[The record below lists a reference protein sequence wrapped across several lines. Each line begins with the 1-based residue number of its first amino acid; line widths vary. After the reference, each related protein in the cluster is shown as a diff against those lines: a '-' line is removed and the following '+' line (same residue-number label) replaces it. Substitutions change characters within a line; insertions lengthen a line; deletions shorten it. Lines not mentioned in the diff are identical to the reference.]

1 MAYKMSV
8 IIPCYKAIET
18 LPKTLHSI
26 AMQSISDEIEVVL
39 VNDCDALYYG
49 DIIARFYPE
58 LYINYICTEENRGC
72 GGARNAGIRTASAEY
87 LIFIDADDQL
97 TNSLAL
103 EIMYN
108 RIVAEKADML
118 VSVFESEM
126 RFSDGVGIRKMEHK
140 PTWCH
145 AKAYRKQ
152 FLLDNNIFFDEEL
165 RINEDAEFHQI
176 LIDLGAK
183 VAEIPM
189 VTLMWRDNPKS
200 ITHQSFYDNKKT
212 FVQAAIKYLAEC
224 EKRKMSGDKVILRVL
239 QNLVVIYQY
248 YNIVLDDCPENESD
262 YLDSCKKYWKVCESI
277 VCEVDDEYITKVY
290 CSIMKDFGVIPNVTF
305 VQFLD
310 RIKGVS

>member
-18 LPKTLHSI
+18 LSKTLHSI
-26 AMQSISDEIEVVL
+26 AMQSISDDIEIIL
-39 VNDCDALYYG
+39 VNDCDGLYYG
-49 DIIARFYPE
+49 DIIARFNTD
-58 LYINYICTEENRGC
+58 LNINYIINPENRGC
-72 GGARNAGIRTASAEY
+72 GGARNTGIRNASAEY
-87 LIFIDADDQL
+87 IIFIDADDQF

-108 RIVAEKADML
+108 RIKAEKADML

-126 RFSDGVGIRKMEHK
+126 RFADGVAIRKMEHK

-145 AKAYRKQ
+145 SKIYRRQ
-152 FLLDNNIFFDEEL
+152 FLLDNNLFFDENL

-183 VAEIPM
+183 ITEIPM

-200 ITHQSFYDNKKT
+200 ITHQSLYDNKKT
-212 FVQAAIKYLAEC
+212 YVQAALGYLREC
-224 EKRKMSGDKVILRVL
+224 KFRNMNNDKVTLRVL

-248 YNIVLDDCPENESD
+248 YNIVLDDCPENNED
-262 YLDSCKKYWKVCESI
+262 YLDCCKEYWRVCEPI
-277 VCEVDDEYITKVY
+277 VREVDDEYITKVY
-290 CSIMKDFGVIPNVTF
+290 CSIMKDFGIIPNVTF

>member
-1 MAYKMSV
+1 MVYKMSV

-26 AMQSISDEIEVVL
+26 AMQSISDEIEVVI
-39 VNDCDALYYG
+39 VNDCDGLNYD
-49 DIIARFYPE
+49 DIMYVFPE
-58 LYINYICTEENRGC
+58 LDIRYVVREKNGGC
-72 GGARNAGIRTASAEY
+72 AAARNTGIKNCKADY
-87 LIFIDADDQL
+87 IIFIDSDDCFS
-97 TNSLAL
+97 NCLAL

-126 RFSDGVGIRKMEHK
+126 RFADGVGIRKMEHK

-262 YLDSCKKYWKVCESI
+262 YLDWCKKYWKVCESI